1 MAQAA
6 VTRLK
11 FEMAMKNSNSM
22 KVTPDELENHEPI
35 TDTQEDAF
43 DYWEQGHNLVLS
55 GCAGTGKTFV
65 AMYLAMKEIMRKP
78 DIYRELII
86 IRSMVPT
93 RDIGFLP
100 GNEEEKKQA
109 YTVPYRSIC
118 YDLFGYDQAWS
129 KLITQKKIRF
139 ESTSFIR
146 GSTFDNAI
154 VIVDE
159 MQNCNFHELDSIITR
174 TGEDCRIIFSGD
186 YYQTDFKYDDDKSGI
201 IKFLGIVEQM
211 RFFRMVEFG
220 WEDIIRSDLVRDYI
234 MTKEMLKIR

>member
-1 MAQAA
+1 
-6 VTRLK
+6 
-11 FEMAMKNSNSM
+11 MKLSNSM
-22 KVTPDELENHEPI
+22 KVSLDELEQHDPI
-35 TDTQEDAF
+35 TDTQEEAF
-43 DYWEQGHNLVLS
+43 GRWKEGYNLVLS

-65 AMYLAMKEIMRKP
+65 AMYLAMKEMMDKP
-78 DIYRELII
+78 EIYRELII

-100 GNEEEKKQA
+100 GNEEEKKLA
-109 YTVPYRSIC
+109 YTTPYRSIC
-118 YDLFGYDQAWS
+118 HDLFGYDQAWS
-129 KLITQKKIRF
+129 KLVTQKKIRF

-174 TGEDCRIIFSGD
+174 VGEDCRIIFSGD
-186 YYQTDFKYDDDKSGI
+186 YYQTDFKYEDEKNGL
-201 IKFLGIVEQM
+201 IKFLAIIEQM
-211 RFFRMVEFG
+211 RFFRTIEFG

>member
-1 MAQAA
+1 MDQVK
-6 VTRLK
+6 VTPLK
-11 FEMAMKNSNSM
+11 CERMKLSNSM
-22 KVTPDELENHEPI
+22 KVSLDELEQHEPI
-35 TDTQEDAF
+35 TDTQEEAF
-43 DYWEQGHNLVLS
+43 GRWKEGYNLVLS

-65 AMYLAMKEIMRKP
+65 AMYLAMKEMMDKP
-78 DIYRELII
+78 EIYRELII

-100 GNEEEKKQA
+100 GNEEEKKLA
-109 YTVPYRSIC
+109 YTIPYRSIC
-118 YDLFGYDQAWS
+118 HDLFGYDQAWS

-174 TGEDCRIIFSGD
+174 VGEDCRIIFSGD
-186 YYQTDFKYDDDKSGI
+186 YYQTDFKYEDEKNGL
-201 IKFLGIVEQM
+201 IKFLAIIEQM
-211 RFFRMVEFG
+211 RFFRTIEFG

>member
-1 MAQAA
+1 MDQAK
-6 VTRLK
+6 VILLK
-11 FEMAMKNSNSM
+11 CERMKLSNSM
-22 KVTPDELENHEPI
+22 KVSLDELEQHEPI
-35 TDTQEDAF
+35 TDTQEEAF
-43 DYWEQGHNLVLS
+43 ERWKEGYNLVLS

-65 AMYLAMKEIMRKP
+65 AMYFAMKEMMDKP

-100 GNEEEKKQA
+100 GNEEEKKLA
-109 YTVPYRSIC
+109 YTIPYRSIC
-118 YDLFGYDQAWS
+118 HDLFGYDQAWP

-154 VIVDE
+154 IIVDE

-174 TGEDCRIIFSGD
+174 VGEDCRIIFSGD
-186 YYQTDFKYDDDKSGI
+186 YYQTDFKYEDEKNGL
-201 IKFLGIVEQM
+201 IKFLAITEQM
-211 RFFRMVEFG
+211 RFFRTIEFG

>member
-1 MAQAA
+1 MDQAK
-6 VTRLK
+6 VILLK
-11 FEMAMKNSNSM
+11 CERMKLSNSM
-22 KVTPDELENHEPI
+22 KVSLDELEQHEPI
-35 TDTQEDAF
+35 TDTQEEAF
-43 DYWEQGHNLVLS
+43 ERWKEGYNLVLS

-65 AMYLAMKEIMRKP
+65 AMYFAMKEMMDKP

-100 GNEEEKKQA
+100 GNEEEKKLA
-109 YTVPYRSIC
+109 YTIPYRSIC
-118 YDLFGYDQAWS
+118 HDLFGYDQAWP

-154 VIVDE
+154 IIVDE

-174 TGEDCRIIFSGD
+174 VGEDCRIIFSGD
-186 YYQTDFKYDDDKSGI
+186 YYQTDFKYEDEKNGL
-201 IKFLGIVEQM
+201 IKFLAITEQM
-211 RFFRMVEFG
+211 RFFRTIEFG

-234 MTKEMLKIR
+234 MTKEMLKMR

>member
-1 MAQAA
+1 
-6 VTRLK
+6 
-11 FEMAMKNSNSM
+11 MKLSNSM
-22 KVTPDELENHEPI
+22 KVSLDELEQHEPI
-35 TDTQEDAF
+35 TDTQEEAF
-43 DYWEQGHNLVLS
+43 ERWKEGYNLVLS

-65 AMYLAMKEIMRKP
+65 AMYFAMKEMMDKP

-100 GNEEEKKQA
+100 GNEEEKKLA
-109 YTVPYRSIC
+109 YTIPYRSIC
-118 YDLFGYDQAWS
+118 HDLFGYDQAWP

-154 VIVDE
+154 IIVDE

-174 TGEDCRIIFSGD
+174 VGEDCRIIFSGD
-186 YYQTDFKYDDDKSGI
+186 YYQTDFKYEDEKNGL
-201 IKFLGIVEQM
+201 IKFLAITEQM
-211 RFFRMVEFG
+211 RFFRTIEFG

-234 MTKEMLKIR
+234 MTKEMLKMR

>member
-1 MAQAA
+1 
-6 VTRLK
+6 
-11 FEMAMKNSNSM
+11 M
-22 KVTPDELENHEPI
+22 KVSLDELEQHEPI
-35 TDTQEDAF
+35 TDTQEEAF
-43 DYWEQGHNLVLS
+43 ERWKEGYNLVLS

-65 AMYLAMKEIMRKP
+65 AMYFAMKEMMDKP

-100 GNEEEKKQA
+100 GNEEEKKLA
-109 YTVPYRSIC
+109 YTIPYRSIC
-118 YDLFGYDQAWS
+118 HDLFGYDQAWP

-154 VIVDE
+154 IIVDE

-174 TGEDCRIIFSGD
+174 VGEDCRIIFSGD
-186 YYQTDFKYDDDKSGI
+186 YYQTDFKYEDEKNGL
-201 IKFLGIVEQM
+201 IKFLAITEQM
-211 RFFRMVEFG
+211 RFFRTIEFG

-234 MTKEMLKIR
+234 MTKEMLKMR

>member
-1 MAQAA
+1 
-6 VTRLK
+6 
-11 FEMAMKNSNSM
+11 MKNSNSLR
-22 KVTPDELENHEPI
+22 VLPDELENHEPI
-35 TDTQEDAF
+35 TDTQELAF
-43 DYWEQGHNLVLS
+43 DYWDDDYNLVLS

-65 AMYLAMKEIMRKP
+65 AMYLAMKEIMEKP
-78 DIYRELII
+78 DLYRELVI

-109 YTVPYRSIC
+109 YTTPYKAIC
-118 YDLFGYDQAWS
+118 GDLFGYDTAWS

-154 VIVDE
+154 IVVDE

-174 TGEDCRIIFSGD
+174 VGEDCRIIFSGD
-186 YYQTDFKYDDDKSGI
+186 YNQTDFKYEDDKSGI
-201 IKFLGIVEQM
+201 IKFLAIVEQM
-211 RFFRMVEFG
+211 RFFRTVEFG

>member
-1 MAQAA
+1 
-6 VTRLK
+6 
-11 FEMAMKNSNSM
+11 M
-22 KVTPDELENHEPI
+22 KVSLDELEQHEPI
-35 TDTQEDAF
+35 TDTQEEAF
-43 DYWEQGHNLVLS
+43 GRWKEGYNLVLS

-65 AMYLAMKEIMRKP
+65 AMYLAMKEMMDKP
-78 DIYRELII
+78 EIYRELII

-100 GNEEEKKQA
+100 GNEEEKKLA
-109 YTVPYRSIC
+109 YTIPYRSIC
-118 YDLFGYDQAWS
+118 HDLFGYDQAWS

-174 TGEDCRIIFSGD
+174 VGEDCRIIFSGD
-186 YYQTDFKYDDDKSGI
+186 YYQTDFKYEDEKNGL
-201 IKFLGIVEQM
+201 IKFLAIIEQM
-211 RFFRMVEFG
+211 RFFRTIEFG

>member
-1 MAQAA
+1 
-6 VTRLK
+6 
-11 FEMAMKNSNSM
+11 MKLSNSM
-22 KVTPDELENHEPI
+22 KVSLDELEQHEPI
-35 TDTQEDAF
+35 TDTQEEAF
-43 DYWEQGHNLVLS
+43 ERWKEGYNLVLS

-65 AMYLAMKEIMRKP
+65 AMYFAMKEMMDKP

-100 GNEEEKKQA
+100 GNEEEKKLA
-109 YTVPYRSIC
+109 YTIPYRSIC
-118 YDLFGYDQAWS
+118 HDLFGYDQAWP

-154 VIVDE
+154 IIVDE

-174 TGEDCRIIFSGD
+174 VGEDCRIIFSGD
-186 YYQTDFKYDDDKSGI
+186 YYQTDFKYEDEKNGL
-201 IKFLGIVEQM
+201 IKFLAITEQM
-211 RFFRMVEFG
+211 RFFRTIEFG

>member
-1 MAQAA
+1 
-6 VTRLK
+6 
-11 FEMAMKNSNSM
+11 MKLSNSM
-22 KVTPDELENHEPI
+22 KVSLDELEQHEPI
-35 TDTQEDAF
+35 TDTQEEAF
-43 DYWEQGHNLVLS
+43 GRWKEGYNLVLS

-65 AMYLAMKEIMRKP
+65 AMYLAMKEMMDKP
-78 DIYRELII
+78 EIYRELII

-100 GNEEEKKQA
+100 GNEEEKKLA
-109 YTVPYRSIC
+109 YTIPYRSIC

-129 KLITQKKIRF
+129 KLVTQKKIRF

-174 TGEDCRIIFSGD
+174 VGEDCRIIFSGD
-186 YYQTDFKYDDDKSGI
+186 YYQTDFKYEDEKNGL
-201 IKFLGIVEQM
+201 IKFLAITEQM
-211 RFFRMVEFG
+211 RFFRTIEFG

>member
-1 MAQAA
+1 
-6 VTRLK
+6 
-11 FEMAMKNSNSM
+11 M
-22 KVTPDELENHEPI
+22 KVSLDELEQHEPI
-35 TDTQEDAF
+35 TDTQEEAF
-43 DYWEQGHNLVLS
+43 GRWKEGYNLVLS

-65 AMYLAMKEIMRKP
+65 AMYLAMKEMMDKP
-78 DIYRELII
+78 EIYRELII

-100 GNEEEKKQA
+100 GNEEEKKLA
-109 YTVPYRSIC
+109 YTIPYRSIC

-129 KLITQKKIRF
+129 KLVTQKKIRF

-174 TGEDCRIIFSGD
+174 VGEDCRIIFSGD
-186 YYQTDFKYDDDKSGI
+186 YYQTDFKYEDEKNGL
-201 IKFLGIVEQM
+201 IKFLAITEQM
-211 RFFRMVEFG
+211 RFFRTIEFG

-234 MTKEMLKIR
+234 MTKEMLNIR